1 MYAANIAGQPLTFET
16 AAVWRRNMIMR
27 DRETGALWQ
36 HATGEAL
43 IGPLAGAKLEWLGG
57 EQMTWAAWRTE
68 HPDTVVAL
76 GPAEWSGRAPR
87 ALVMR
92 VLEFATA
99 HAAALPGLSANDR
112 RLPMHAPVIGVSLAG
127 EARAYPLAT
136 LRQAGVIND
145 SLGGV
150 NLRLTYDPTGDRVQA
165 WRLAAAQSEE
175 ETAGAPE
182 PLPVQRTWW
191 KGWFEFHPATG
202 VYQ

>member
-1 MYAANIAGQPLTFET
+1 
-16 AAVWRRNMIMR
+16 MR

-76 GPAEWSGRAPR
+76 EPAEWSGMRHVPWWGC
-87 ALVMR
+87 R

-112 RLPMHAPVIGVSLAG
+112 RLPMHSAG
-127 EARAYPLAT
+127 DWRQPGRRGRRLIPWQPCARPASST
-136 LRQAGVIND
+136 
-145 SLGGV
+145 
-150 NLRLTYDPTGDRVQA
+150 TA
-165 WRLAAAQSEE
+165 WAASTCA
-175 ETAGAPE
+175 
-182 PLPVQRTWW
+182 
-191 KGWFEFHPATG
+191 
-202 VYQ
+202 

>member
-76 GPAEWSGRAPR
+76 EPAEWSGRAPR
-87 ALVMR
+87 ALVM
-92 VLEFATA
+92 
-99 HAAALPGLSANDR
+99 
-112 RLPMHAPVIGVSLAG
+112 
-127 EARAYPLAT
+127 AT